1 MESFVINGGKR
12 LRGEIRVDSAKN
24 SLLALLAAS
33 ILTEKGVTLKKCPDI
48 SDVQSMLAILKQL
61 GCETAKGADGDIRID
76 CAGADK
82 FEIPP
87 ALAKEIRSSIFML
100 GPIVSRFKT
109 AKVAYPGGCEI
120 GMRPI
125 DLHLKGLKDL
135 GVEIREEHGYISCD
149 GSRMR
154 GGGVHL
160 DYPSVGATENIMMAA
175 ALLKGK
181 TTIRNAAREPEII
194 DLQNFI
200 NAMGGRISGAGT
212 QTIEIEG
219 VKKLGAVEYSALP
232 DRIIAGTYIIACA
245 MAGGKIRLT
254 NVIPENIYALI
265 GKLKDTYVNIDC
277 RENEITVE
285 CDRKPLSAQIVET
298 LPYPGFP
305 TDLQAQFLSLQSICD
320 GTCVIIEN
328 MFETRFKHVPEL
340 VKMGANIT
348 VRDRMAIVRGVGR
361 LYGAEVNVHDLRGGA
376 ALVLA
381 GMAASGKTRVHNVH
395 HIDRGYERLDE
406 KLNSLGAD
414 IIRL

>member
-1 MESFVINGGKR
+1 MESFIINGGKK

-33 ILTEKGVTLKKCPDI
+33 ILTEKDVALKQCPDI
-48 SDVQSMLAILKQL
+48 SDVQSMLAILRKL
-61 GCETAKGADGDIRID
+61 GCAAERDAGGDIHINCR
-76 CAGADK
+76 GADK

-135 GVEIREEHGYISCD
+135 GVRIREEHGYIICD
-149 GSRMR
+149 GSDMR
-154 GGGVHL
+154 GGDVHL
-160 DYPSVGATENIMMAA
+160 DYPSVGATENIMMSA
-175 ALLKGK
+175 ALLTGK
-181 TTIRNAAREPEII
+181 TTIRNAAREPEIT

-212 QTIEIEG
+212 QTVEIEG
-219 VKKLGAVEYSALP
+219 VKRLGAVEYSALP

-245 MAGGKIRLT
+245 MTGGKIKLT
-254 NVIPENIYALI
+254 NVIPENIYALL
-265 GKLKDTYVNIDC
+265 GKLKDSYVKIDC
-277 RENEITVE
+277 ADREITVE
-285 CDRKPLSAQIVET
+285 CDRAPLSSQIVET

-305 TDLQAQFLSLQSICD
+305 TDLQAQFLSLQSICE
-320 GTCVIIEN
+320 GTCIIIEN

-340 VKMGANIT
+340 IKMGANIT
-348 VRDRMAIVRGVGR
+348 VRDRMAIVRGVR
-361 LYGAEVNVHDLRGGA
+361 QLYGAEVNVHDLRGGA

-381 GMAASGKTRVHNVH
+381 GMAAQGKTRVHNVH

-406 KLNSLGAD
+406 KLNSLGAN
-414 IIRL
+414 IVRL